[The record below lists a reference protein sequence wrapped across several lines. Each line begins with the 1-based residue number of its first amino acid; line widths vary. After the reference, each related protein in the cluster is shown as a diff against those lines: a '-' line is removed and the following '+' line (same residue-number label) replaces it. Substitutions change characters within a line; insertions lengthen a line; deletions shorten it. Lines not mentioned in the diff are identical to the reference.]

1 MYVLQIRLPAVP
13 KQRRKMTRFDVSICW
28 SRWPLHEAKQK
39 NPGQLSLI
47 KPFVI
52 LFSEVNFWWPFSVG
66 EWRRCRISTS
76 SAISHCCSLYT
87 VTRRWSAGW
96 SYEAST
102 YHNLFSVLWSSWRI
116 SHQTCRDLHRNL
128 HPCPPNGHQDCV
140 QSNLDTDAELSLSSF
155 ARQLS

>member
-28 SRWPLHEAKQK
+28 STWPLHEAKQK

-76 SAISHCCSLYT
+76 GAISHCCSLYT

-96 SYEAST
+96 SYEGLNIHLIPFPEGNFCSCAACKNIW
-102 YHNLFSVLWSSWRI
+102 YHNIVHIGRRINFQWSVVKSAYRAQI
-116 SHQTCRDLHRNL
+116 GR
-128 HPCPPNGHQDCV
+128 
-140 QSNLDTDAELSLSSF
+140 
-155 ARQLS
+155 